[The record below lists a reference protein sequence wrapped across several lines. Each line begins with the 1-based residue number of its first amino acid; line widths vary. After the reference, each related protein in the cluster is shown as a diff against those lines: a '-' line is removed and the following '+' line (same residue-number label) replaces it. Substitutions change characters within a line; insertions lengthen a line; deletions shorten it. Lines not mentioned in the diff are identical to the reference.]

1 MRVYFDHSATTPV
14 DKRVV
19 DAMLPYYLEI
29 FGNASSLHE
38 FGMEAHEALDNS
50 RKTIADK
57 MNANYDE
64 LIFTSGGTESDN
76 FALKGIARIFKE
88 KHQKD
93 HVITTKIEHPAILR
107 SVETLENEG
116 FKITLLNVDKEG
128 FIDLNQ
134 LEKEINDNTILVS
147 IMHAN
152 NEIGTIQ
159 DLEAIGKICRDKN
172 IIFHSDAVQAFT
184 KVPLDVKK
192 YNLDLVS
199 ITAHKIHGPKGIGAL
214 YISKD
219 LQRKRNV
226 KKLIDGGSHEFNFR
240 AGTENI
246 PGIVGFA
253 KAVELATEDNIKH
266 MVNLRDMIIK
276 TILDEIPYTQLNGPN
291 IESHGNKRLCNNIN
305 FAFKY
310 VEGEAILFR
319 LDAEGIAVSTG
330 SACASKSLDPSHVL
344 QAIGLTVEEGLHGT
358 IRASLGREN
367 TIEEAEYFIDK
378 LKKVINDLRKMSPL
392 KPDRNIKYEE
402 EDCEV
407 H

>member
-14 DKRVV
+14 DKSVV
-19 DAMLPYYLEI
+19 DAMIPYYLKI

-38 FGMEAHEALDNS
+38 FGQEAHEALDNS
-50 RKTIADK
+50 RKIIADK
-57 MNANYDE
+57 MNAQYDE

-76 FALKGIARIFKE
+76 FAIKGIARALKE
-88 KHQKD
+88 KYKKD

-107 SVETLENEG
+107 SVETLEKEG
-116 FKITLLNVDKEG
+116 FKVTLLNVDSEG
-128 FIDLNQ
+128 FIDFNQ
-134 LEKEINDNTILVS
+134 LEKEINDKTILVS
-147 IMHAN
+147 VMQAN

-159 DLEAIGKICRDKN
+159 DMVSIGKICKDKD
-172 IIFHSDAVQAFT
+172 ILFHSDAVQAFT

-219 LQRKRNV
+219 LQRKRNI

-240 AGTENI
+240 AGTENV

-253 KAVELATEDNIKH
+253 KAVEIATEENIKH
-266 MVNLRDMIIK
+266 MIKLRDMIIK
-276 TILDEIPYTQLNGPN
+276 TALDEIPYTRLNGPN
-291 IESHGNKRLCNNIN
+291 IDTHGDKRLCNNVN

-310 VEGEAILFR
+310 VEGEAILFK

-330 SACASKSLDPSHVL
+330 SACASKSLEPSHVL
-344 QAIGLTVEEGLHGT
+344 QAIGLTVEEGIHGT

-367 TIEEAEYFIDK
+367 TVDEAEYFIDK
-378 LKKVINDLRKMSPL
+378 LKKVIQDLREMSPL
-392 KPDRNIKYEE
+392 KPNRNIKYD
-402 EDCEV
+402 EDNCEV

>member
-19 DAMLPYYLEI
+19 DAMIPYYLEI

-38 FGMEAHEALDNS
+38 FGQNAHEALDNS
-50 RKTIADK
+50 RKIIAGK

-76 FALKGIARIFKE
+76 FAIKGIARALKE

-107 SVETLENEG
+107 SVETLEKEG
-116 FKITLLNVDKEG
+116 FKITLLNVDNEG
-128 FIDLNQ
+128 FVDLNQ
-134 LEKEINDNTILVS
+134 LEKEINDKTILVS
-147 IMHAN
+147 VMQAN

-159 DLEAIGKICRDKN
+159 DMESIGKICKDKGVL
-172 IIFHSDAVQAFT
+172 FHSDAVQAFT

-192 YNLDLVS
+192 YNLDIVS
-199 ITAHKIHGPKGIGAL
+199 ITAHKIHGPKGIGAI

-219 LQRKRNV
+219 LQRKRNI
-226 KKLIDGGSHEFNFR
+226 KKLVDGGSHEFNFR
-240 AGTENI
+240 AGTENV

-253 KAVELATEDNIKH
+253 KAVEIATEENIKH
-266 MVNLRDMIIK
+266 MIKLRDMIIK
-276 TILDEIPYTQLNGPN
+276 TTLDEIPYTRLNGPN
-291 IESHGNKRLCNNIN
+291 INTHGDKRLCNNVN
-305 FAFKY
+305 LAFKY
-310 VEGEAILFR
+310 VEGEAILFK

-330 SACASKSLDPSHVL
+330 SACASKNLEPSHVL
-344 QAIGLTVEEGLHGT
+344 QAIGLTVEEGIHGT

-367 TIEEAEYFIDK
+367 TVDEVEYFIDK
-378 LKKVINDLRKMSPL
+378 LKKVIHDLREMSPL
-392 KPDRNIKYEE
+392 KPNRDIKYDED
-402 EDCEV
+402 DCEV